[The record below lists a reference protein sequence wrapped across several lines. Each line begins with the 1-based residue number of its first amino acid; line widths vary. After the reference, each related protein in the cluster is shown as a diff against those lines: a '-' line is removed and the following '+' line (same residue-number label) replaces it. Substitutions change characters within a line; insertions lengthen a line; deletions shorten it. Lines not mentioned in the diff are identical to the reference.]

1 MIDAKYIRQL
11 CREHGTTMTA
21 VAKRMYNG
29 AKQPLSQLSTA
40 LRGNPRLDW
49 IERLAKEIG
58 CDTGDLLPHN
68 GGLPEEIEINGIKYI
83 KKEDRV

>member
-1 MIDAKYIRQL
+1 
-11 CREHGTTMTA
+11 MTVIA
-21 VAKRMYNG
+21 RRMYPT

-58 CDTGDLLPHN
+58 CDTGALLGQQQNSIVCPQC
-68 GGLPEEIEINGIKYI
+68 GKVITIKV
-83 KKEDRV
+83 E

>member
-1 MIDAKYIRQL
+1 MIDINNIKQL
-11 CREHGTTMTA
+11 CRERGTTMTVIA
-21 VAKRMYNG
+21 RRMYPT

-58 CDTGDLLPHN
+58 CDTGALLGQQQN
-68 GGLPEEIEINGIKYI
+68 AIECPSCGRTITLKV
-83 KKEDRV
+83 E

>member
-1 MIDAKYIRQL
+1 MIDAEHIRQL
-11 CREHGTTMTA
+11 CRGKGTTLTA
-21 VAKRMYNG
+21 VARKMYPS

-58 CDTGDLLPHN
+58 CDTGALLGQQQNAIVCPQC
-68 GGLPEEIEINGIKYI
+68 GKVITIKV
-83 KKEDRV
+83 E

>member
-1 MIDAKYIRQL
+1 MIDINNIKQL
-11 CREHGTTMTA
+11 CRERGTTMTVIA
-21 VAKRMYNG
+21 RRMYPT

-58 CDTGDLLPHN
+58 CDTGALITMPKQN
-68 GGLPEEIEINGIKYI
+68 TIECPSCGRTITLKV
-83 KKEDRV
+83 E

>member
-1 MIDAKYIRQL
+1 MIDAEHIKQL
-11 CREHGTTMTA
+11 CKEQGTTMTA
-21 VAKRMYNG
+21 VAKRMYPS

-58 CDTGDLLPHN
+58 CDTGTLLAASPRN
-68 GGLPEEIEINGIKYI
+68 TIICPDCG
-83 KKEDRV
+83 RVITVKVE

>member
-1 MIDAKYIRQL
+1 
-11 CREHGTTMTA
+11 MTVIA
-21 VAKRMYNG
+21 RRMYPT

-58 CDTGDLLPHN
+58 CDTGALLTMPKQN
-68 GGLPEEIEINGIKYI
+68 TIECPSCGKVITIKV
-83 KKEDRV
+83 E